1 MTGASGTF
9 AVPKRPA
16 SSGDAA
22 KAGGIALSQ
31 ACADGMSGWEKADP
45 SILNHAPIGIF
56 LSDTRRLLH
65 ANFALT
71 QMLGYATPAAMVAGR
86 ATASRLFADRS
97 QQAEIIE
104 AALKSDRHVKREV
117 QLRRKDGS
125 RFTAQLSLRATR
137 RASDGRVM
145 LNGFVEDITER
156 KQAETKLSESE
167 ERLRQA
173 QKMEA
178 VGQLAGGIAHDF
190 NNILASTL
198 LQLSLL
204 KADAALS
211 GATKQAINAMESETL
226 RAMSLTRQLLLF
238 GRRQAPQAE
247 VLDLNALIP
256 ELLKMLGRLLGE
268 NIQVDYRPA
277 PAGAWIKAD
286 AGMLEQLV
294 MNLCINARDAMPHGG
309 CLRLTTLVAD
319 LTPQA
324 AKRHPEARLGR
335 MVRLTVAD
343 TGCGMDSAVLKRIF
357 EPFFTTKEIGKG
369 TGLGLATVYGIVKQ
383 HEGWIEVTSAIGKGS
398 CFTVYLPALSA
409 PPKNRENKPTPE
421 TLRGGTESILLVEDD
436 RALRQ
441 ATTLCLR
448 KFGYA
453 VFEAA
458 QGPEAMEQWAKHGPN
473 IDLLFTDMV
482 MPCKMT
488 GLELAQRLQKDRPE
502 LKVIVSSG
510 YTTDQKALV
519 APPPGMIFLPKPYQ
533 PAIMVRMV
541 RQCLDTARNPLTP
554 SSS

>member
-1 MTGASGTF
+1 MKDASGTSV
-9 AVPKRPA
+9 VPKRPA
-16 SSGDAA
+16 APGDAA
-22 KAGGIALSQ
+22 DAGHTALSE
-31 ACADGMSGWEKADP
+31 ASAEGISGWERADP
-45 SILNHAPIGIF
+45 SIFNHAPIGIF
-56 LSDTRRLLH
+56 LSNARRLLH
-65 ANFALT
+65 ANFALAR
-71 QMLGYATPAAMVAGR
+71 MLGYDTPAAMLAGR
-86 ATASRLFADRS
+86 ATASRFFADRS
-97 QQAEIIE
+97 QQAAMVA
-104 AALKSDRHVKREV
+104 AALESDSHVKREV

-137 RASDGRVM
+137 RAPDGGVM
-145 LNGFVEDITER
+145 LNGFVEDVTER
-156 KQAETKLSESE
+156 KQAEAKLHESE
-167 ERLRQA
+167 EKLRQS

-204 KADAALS
+204 KTQTALS
-211 GATKQAINAMESETL
+211 AATKQALKGIELETL

-247 VLDLNALIP
+247 VLDFNALIT
-256 ELLKMLGRLLGE
+256 ELLKMLRRLLGE
-268 NIQVDYRPA
+268 NIHVDFRPA
-277 PAGAWIKAD
+277 PAGAWLQAD
-286 AGMLEQLV
+286 ASMLEQLV

-309 CLRLTTLVAD
+309 DLNLATLVAD

-324 AKRHPEARLGR
+324 AKRHPDARPGR
-335 MVRLTVAD
+335 MVCLTVAD
-343 TGCGMDSAVLKRIF
+343 TGCGMDQAVLNRIF

-369 TGLGLATVYGIVKQ
+369 TGLGLATVYGIVQQ
-383 HEGWIEVTSAIGKGS
+383 HEGWIEVASTAGKGS
-398 CFTVYLPALSA
+398 SFAVYLPALST
-409 PPKNRENKPTPE
+409 PPESREAKPTPE

-441 ATTLCLR
+441 AATLCLR

-458 QGPEAMEQWAKHGPN
+458 QGPEAMEQWAKNGPN

-502 LKVIVSSG
+502 LKVILSSG
-510 YTTDQKALV
+510 YTTEQPALV
-519 APPPGMIFLPKPYQ
+519 APPPGMAFLPKPYQ